1 MPENDKK
8 TVNKA
13 PRVINKSGTL
23 KMEDKVAETKQVRDI
38 SGKRMNRRN
47 RRDRVRADAG
57 PKEFDEMTIEV
68 TRVSRTVAG
77 GRRMRFKALVAV
89 GNHKNKVGI
98 GVAKGNDVTT
108 AVSKASRKAKKSMIT
123 FNMNGETI
131 CHETRT
137 KVTGADVLMKPAA
150 PGTGIIAGGT
160 VRSIMGLTGVK
171 NLISKSLG
179 STNKVNIAYAVIEG
193 LRAQVPRKDWVA
205 YEGKPMLIKQVV
217 AEKKAEIRAKA
228 EAKKAEAKK
237 VVATKKTEVKKT
249 VDAKK
254 AEVKEKVATKKA
266 EVKEKVE
273 AKKAE
278 VKAKVEAKKAETKA
292 KVEAVKAETK
302 AKVEATKA
310 ETKAKVE
317 AAKAKAK
324 ATAKKSTKKEDK

>member
-1 MPENDKK
+1 MPEVNNKAE
-8 TVNKA
+8 NKA

-23 KMEDKVAETKQVRDI
+23 KMEDKIAETKQVRDI

-57 PKEFDEMTIEV
+57 PKEFDEMTIAV

-77 GRRMRFKALVAV
+77 GRRMRFKALVAI

-108 AVSKASRKAKKSMIT
+108 AVNKATRKAKKSMIT

-131 CHETRT
+131 CHECRM

-205 YEGKPMLIKQVV
+205 YEGKEMPVKKAVEKTAKV
-217 AEKKAEIRAKA
+217 EKTEKTTEKKD
-228 EAKKAEAKK
+228 EAKKPA
-237 VVATKKTEVKKT
+237 
-249 VDAKK
+249 AKK
-254 AEVKEKVATKKA
+254 ATVAKKTTT
-266 EVKEKVE
+266 
-273 AKKAE
+273 AKKATT
-278 VKAKVEAKKAETKA
+278 AKTTTKKSTTTTAKT
-292 KVEAVKAETK
+292 
-302 AKVEATKA
+302 
-310 ETKAKVE
+310 
-317 AAKAKAK
+317 
-324 ATAKKSTKKEDK
+324 TAKKSTAKKEDKQ